1 VPPDPAPGG
10 SPATPPGRSPDDLI
24 ADFSLVWSSLSELGS
39 SLPAA
44 DWDKPTDCPGWNVR
58 DQYAHM
64 IGTESVLLGLPA
76 PAPVAAAHALNPMG
90 EANEGWVAGWRGQP
104 GPVVLAAFRD
114 VTERRLAALR
124 AMAAADW
131 EAQTATPVGPGPY
144 RLFMEI
150 RVFDCWVHEQ
160 DVRRA
165 VGRPGHLSGPVAEL
179 AMGRLTGALGFVV
192 GKRVGA
198 ADGVAVVA
206 SLAPPLA
213 QTLAVAVS
221 GGRAVPVDPPAAPTV
236 RIRSD
241 GETWACLCA
250 GRWGAAEVVAAGRV
264 EFDGDAPLGRQV
276 IEQLTV
282 TP

>member
-1 VPPDPAPGG
+1 MPPDAAPRG
-10 SPATPPGRSPDDLI
+10 SAAAPPGRSPDDLI
-24 ADFSLVWSSLSELGS
+24 ADVSLVWSSLSDLGASLS
-39 SLPAA
+39 SP
-44 DWDKPTDCPGWNVR
+44 DWDIPTDCPGWDVR

-76 PAPVAAAHALNPMG
+76 PAPVQAAHVKNPMG

-124 AMAAADW
+124 AMTAAEW
-131 EAQTATPVGPGPY
+131 EAQTVTPVGPGTY
-144 RLFMEI
+144 GLFMEV
-150 RVFDCWVHEQ
+150 RVFDCWIHEQ

-165 VGRPGHLSGPVAEL
+165 VGRPGHMSGPVAEL
-179 AMGRLTGALGFVV
+179 AMSRLTGPLGFVV

-198 ADGVAVVA
+198 ADGVSVVA
-206 SLAPPLA
+206 SLSPPLA

-221 GGRAVPVDPPAAPTV
+221 GGRGVAVDPPADPTV

-250 GRWGAAEVVAAGRV
+250 GRWDADRVLATGRV
-264 EFDGDAPLGRQV
+264 EFDGDAALGRQV
-276 IEQLTV
+276 IEQLTI